1 MQAKLHKS
9 QEYYIF
15 EKLNLNY
22 KTQRLMQTQRK
33 ELNFEGQNIF
43 VGIDVHL
50 KSWNVSI
57 FTENLHHKTF
67 NQPPKAVTLSN
78 YLKLNFPNAIY
89 HSVYEAGFSG
99 LHAHYE
105 LTNLGIHNIVTN
117 PADVPTSDKER
128 RRKTDKVD
136 SNKLARSL
144 RNKDLKGIYTPSQ
157 DILEDRSFIRVRS
170 SIVKDQS
177 RLKNRLKSMLY
188 FYGIEFPV
196 EFQKSNTYWSK
207 RFMVWLKAVRLKS
220 QSGNVALATSIKEA
234 EQLRALL
241 LEINKEL
248 KVLAI
253 TEKYAKNME
262 LIRSVPGIGLVTG
275 MLFLSEIETIKRFE
289 NNDKFAGMIGI
300 VPDCYS
306 SGDNEQIGEIT
317 PRRHIHL
324 RRGLIESSWIA
335 VRVDPALSKAFSDYS
350 KRMEPNKAIVR
361 IARKLSN
368 RIYFV
373 LKNEKKYEKRIV
385 K

>member
-1 MQAKLHKS
+1 
-9 QEYYIF
+9 
-15 EKLNLNY
+15 
-22 KTQRLMQTQRK
+22 MQTQRK
-33 ELNFEGQNIF
+33 ELNFEGQSIF
-43 VGIDVHL
+43 VGIDAHL

-57 FTENLHHKTF
+57 FTQDLHHKTF
-67 NQPPKAVTLSN
+67 NQPAKAELLSS

-105 LTNLGIHNIVTN
+105 LTNLGIHNIVIN

-144 RNKDLKGIYTPSQ
+144 RNNELKGIYTPSQ
-157 DILEDRSFIRVRS
+157 DILEDRSFVRIRS

-177 RLKNRLKSMLY
+177 RLKARLKSMLY
-188 FYGIEFPV
+188 YYGIEFPQ
-196 EFQKSNTYWSK
+196 EFQKSCTHWSK
-207 RFMVWLKAVRLKS
+207 CFMVWLKSVELKH
-220 QSGNVALATSIKEA
+220 QSGNMALAMLIKEA
-234 EQLRALL
+234 ELLRSLL
-241 LEINKEL
+241 LEVSKEL
-248 KVLAI
+248 KVLSE
-253 TEKYAKNME
+253 TQKYAKNME

-275 MLFLSEIETIKRFE
+275 MLFLSEIDTIARFE

-317 PRRHIHL
+317 PRRHVHL
-324 RRGLIESSWIA
+324 RSGLIESSWIA
-335 VRVDPALSKAFSDYS
+335 VRIDPALSKAYSDYC

-373 LKNEKKYEKRIV
+373 LKNERKYETRIV

>member
-1 MQAKLHKS
+1 
-9 QEYYIF
+9 
-15 EKLNLNY
+15 
-22 KTQRLMQTQRK
+22 MQTQRK
-33 ELNFEGQNIF
+33 ELNFEGQSIF

-50 KSWNVSI
+50 KSWNVSV

-67 NQPPKAVTLSN
+67 SQPPEAELLSS
-78 YLKLNFPNAIY
+78 YLKLNFPKANY
-89 HSVYEAGFSG
+89 YSVYEAGFSG

-128 RRKTDKVD
+128 RRKTDTVD

-144 RNKDLKGIYTPSQ
+144 RNKELKGIYTPSQ
-157 DILEDRSFIRVRS
+157 EILEDRSFIRVRN

-177 RLKNRLKSMLY
+177 RVKNRIRSMLY
-188 FYGIEFPV
+188 YYGIEFPP
-196 EFQKSNTYWSK
+196 EFRNSNSHRSR
-207 RFMVWLKAVRLKS
+207 RFMEWLKTVQLKS
-220 QSGNVALATSIKEA
+220 QSGNLSLGMLIKEA
-234 EQLRALL
+234 EQLRGLL
-241 LEINKEL
+241 LEIYKAL
-248 KVLAI
+248 KDLSI

-262 LIRSVPGIGLVTG
+262 FIRSVPGIGLVTG
-275 MLFLSEIETIKRFE
+275 MLFLSEIETIGRFE

-300 VPDCYS
+300 VPDCHS
-306 SGDNEQIGEIT
+306 SGDKEQIGEIT

-324 RRGLIESSWIA
+324 RGGLIESSWIA
-335 VRVDPALSKAFSDYS
+335 VRIDPALSKAFSDYC

-373 LKNEKKYEKRIV
+373 LKNEKKYETRII

>member
-1 MQAKLHKS
+1 
-9 QEYYIF
+9 
-15 EKLNLNY
+15 
-22 KTQRLMQTQRK
+22 MQTQRK
-33 ELNFEGQNIF
+33 ELNFDGQNIF

-67 NQPPKAVTLSN
+67 SQPPKADLLST

-99 LHAHYE
+99 LQAHYE

-117 PADVPTSDKER
+117 PADVPTSDKEK

-157 DILEDRSFIRVRS
+157 DILEDRSFVRVRS

-188 FYGIEFPV
+188 YYGIEFPV
-196 EFQKSNTYWSK
+196 EFQKSTTHWSK
-207 RFMVWLKAVRLKS
+207 RFMDWLKTVQLKTR
-220 QSGNVALATSIKEA
+220 SGKMALAISIKEA

-241 LEINKEL
+241 LEVNNEL
-248 KVLAI
+248 KI
-253 TEKYAKNME
+253 MSNTEKYAKNME
-262 LIRSVPGIGLVTG
+262 FIRSVPGIGLVTG
-275 MLFLSEIETIKRFE
+275 MLFMSEIENIKRFE
-289 NNDKFAGMIGI
+289 NNNKFAGMIGI
-300 VPDCYS
+300 VPDCHS
-306 SGDNEQIGEIT
+306 TGSNEQIGEIS
-317 PRRHIHL
+317 PRRHSYL
-324 RRGLIESSWIA
+324 RSGLIESSWVA
-335 VRVDPALSKAFSDYS
+335 VRIDPALSRAFSEYC
-350 KRMEPNKAIVR
+350 KRMEPNKAIIR

-373 LKNEKKYEKRIV
+373 LKNEKKYETRIV